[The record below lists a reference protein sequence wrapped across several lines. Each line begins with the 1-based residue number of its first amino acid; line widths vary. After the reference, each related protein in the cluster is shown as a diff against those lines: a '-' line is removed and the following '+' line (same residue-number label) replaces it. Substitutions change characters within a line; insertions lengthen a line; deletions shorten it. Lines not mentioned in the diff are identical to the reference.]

1 MKLKRRAGSLLIIA
15 GILLIAAAAIMYT
28 VGIITEK
35 KADRSAEELSQQLVA
50 VIAEKAEAEQGPSAD
65 TDGGTSVT
73 MENGSAE
80 DVLPEDPGE
89 QLEQKKTINYRNYNW
104 LGYLSVPTL
113 RMEIPILA
121 SWSTRLFN
129 VAPCRYSGSPEGGDL
144 VLAGHNYRSHFGR
157 LNKLA
162 VGDEITFTDM
172 DGVVTRYVVAETEVL
187 QPTDIRKM
195 LDTPYALTMFT
206 CTKGG
211 KTRFTVR
218 CNRAE

>member
-1 MKLKRRAGSLLIIA
+1 MKLKRRAGSLLIII
-15 GILLIAAAAIMYT
+15 GILLIAAAAVMYT

-50 VIAEKAEAEQGPSAD
+50 VIAERAEAEPAAD
-65 TDGGTSVT
+65 PGGNSSVAL
-73 MENGSAE
+73 ENGSAE
-80 DVLPEDPGE
+80 ASFPEDTE
-89 QLEQKKTINYRNYNW
+89 ELQEREKTINYRNYNW
-104 LGYLSVPTL
+104 LGYLSVPKL

-129 VAPCRYSGSPEGGDL
+129 VAPCRYSGSPEGDDL